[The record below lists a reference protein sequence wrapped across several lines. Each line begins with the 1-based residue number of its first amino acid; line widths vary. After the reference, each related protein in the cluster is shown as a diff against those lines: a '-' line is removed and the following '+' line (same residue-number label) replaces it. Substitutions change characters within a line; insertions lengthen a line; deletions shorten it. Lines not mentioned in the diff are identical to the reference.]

1 MRRETWLSSVV
12 KTFFLPN
19 SSKGWHRL
27 VEYLMY
33 SDFFGLHLQMWQLY
47 DGGPA
52 CLMCPQFLCSDEK
65 RSCSFHSDIF
75 LCYMY
80 WNFAKCIQCACLCP
94 QLLNRNQPSILS
106 GLLYIYPWE
115 KLQRISR
122 LLLTWSS
129 GRKTGLMDSQWAQRC
144 PPCNAIC
151 HISMTIPAF
160 PWLSN

>member
-75 LCYMY
+75 LCTETLPSAF
-80 WNFAKCIQCACLCP
+80 NVHVSV
-94 QLLNRNQPSILS
+94 LNCWIETNLQYYPASFTFIL
-106 GLLYIYPWE
+106 GE